1 MHPGLSN
8 KMDQMRISHS
18 LSGAG
23 IGWGA
28 AGGATGAEAV
38 GTSIPGPA
46 ESAIALAVG
55 LAAGGPRMAY

>member
-1 MHPGLSN
+1 
-8 KMDQMRISHS
+8 MDQMRISHS